1 MCLSS
6 GIVFKDRMCLSSGII
21 FKDGMC
27 RVLALSSRTE
37 CVYVLALSSRMEC
50 VKVLALSTR
59 TEYVCPLV
67 LRPKA
72 SRTLFSLFPIYV
84 FQCSQGNIRVFCRVR
99 PLLGEELAH
108 SDGVIH
114 HMNFPDLDGRVMELD
129 RLTEMSMNEVSFY
142 LMS

>member
-1 MCLSS
+1 
-6 GIVFKDRMCLSSGII
+6 MCLSSGII

-27 RVLALSSRTE
+27 RVMALSSGTE
-37 CVYVLALSSRMEC
+37 RVYVP
-50 VKVLALSTR
+50 ALSTR
-59 TEYVCPLV
+59 TEYVCPFV

-72 SRTLFSLFPIYV
+72 SRALFSLFPICV

-129 RLTEMSMNEVSFY
+129 RLTEMSMNEVSSY
-142 LMS
+142 LITQKCAIAAYAIFISKTAAVFCGVC